1 MRATR
6 RAKAGRACGP
16 LGALVPE
23 FPGRT
28 GAAPRTL
35 RVPVISPT
43 GAQAHRG
50 ANLKQSRSPDQ
61 AFGAATLGLFEGKG

>member
-6 RAKAGRACGP
+6 RAKAGRACG
-16 LGALVPE
+16 LLSALVPE

-28 GAAPRTL
+28 EAAPRTL
-35 RVPVISPT
+35 RVPVMSPT
-43 GAQAHRG
+43 WAKAHRG
-50 ANLKQSRSPDQ
+50 AKLKQSRCPDQ